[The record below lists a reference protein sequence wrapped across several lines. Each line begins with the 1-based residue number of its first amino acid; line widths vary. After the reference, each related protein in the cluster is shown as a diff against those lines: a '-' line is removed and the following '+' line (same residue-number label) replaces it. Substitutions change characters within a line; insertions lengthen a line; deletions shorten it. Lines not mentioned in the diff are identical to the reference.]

1 MIKSNIQYNELNFNN
16 DYDSTLLLCCNKI
29 IINFLN
35 TLPIK
40 EDINKLEFYQNNNI
54 TLDFYFIN
62 KHFLDNRLNLLTIK
76 YYNDDIDDVLCDK
89 YNKFSKYINNVF
101 KFIDKVECQI
111 CFNKNNLYQF
121 YNCNHGICFFCF
133 KNHNKYKCPFCRN
146 KLS

>member
-16 DYDSTLLLCCNKI
+16 DYDSTLLLCCNKN

-40 EDINKLEFYQNNNI
+40 EDN
-54 TLDFYFIN
+54 
-62 KHFLDNRLNLLTIK
+62 
-76 YYNDDIDDVLCDK
+76 
-89 YNKFSKYINNVF
+89 NNVF

>member
-16 DYDSTLLLCCNKI
+16 DYDSTLLLCCNKH

-54 TLDFYFIN
+54 TLEF
-62 KHFLDNRLNLLTIK
+62 HF
-76 YYNDDIDDVLCDK
+76 
-89 YNKFSKYINNVF
+89 INNVL
-101 KFIDKVECQI
+101 KLIDKVECQI

-133 KNHNKYKCPFCRN
+133 KNHNTYKCPFCRN